1 MLRPLNVFV
10 FWGICFRA
18 NGSQVFDLLLEAFVY
33 DTTHACATILRGHS
47 GPFVGEN
54 DVHLEGNK

>member
-10 FWGICFRA
+10 FWGICVRA

-33 DTTHACATILRGHS
+33 DACATILRGHS
-47 GPFVGEN
+47 GHFFWR
-54 DVHLEGNK
+54 K